1 MPSFAL
7 ADPLWWVARW
17 AARLLASL
25 AVVGA
30 LTLGSLSTLGVPPH
44 TRAVVEPTAFTDS
57 WACGCATASPG
68 TSSSLVVAAPAAPA
82 APVAVGAP
90 AAPAAVAAVAVA
102 SRSVAGSTGSRVTP
116 PAAHGATPEMSTS
129 FVPVAAP
136 VPAPEAGLPRTAVLT
151 VRAPRAPPGA

>member
-17 AARLLASL
+17 AARLLAGL

-30 LTLGSLSTLGVPPH
+30 LTLGSLSTLGAPPH

-57 WACGCATASPG
+57 GACGCATASPG
-68 TSSSLVVAAPAAPA
+68 TSSSLVVAAPAAR
-82 APVAVGAP
+82 VAVGAP
-90 AAPAAVAAVAVA
+90 AAPVAVAAVAGA

-116 PAAHGATPEMSTS
+116 PAAHGATPEVSAS
-129 FVPVAAP
+129 VLPVAAP
-136 VPAPEAGLPRTAVLT
+136 VPASEAGLPRTAVLT
-151 VRAPRAPPGA
+151 VRAPRAPPGV